1 MTSGNP
7 SSWTGIFNTA
17 IVREILGNIKH
28 TNIHI
33 IEIPEGEK

>member
-7 SSWTGIFNTA
+7 SSWMGIFNMA
-17 IVREILGNIKH
+17 ILREILGNIKH

-33 IEIPEGEK
+33 IEIPEREK